1 MPEVS
6 VIIPV
11 YNVEKYLAEC
21 LDSLLVQTFTDWEA
35 ICVND
40 GSTDSSLTIL
50 KKFAEKD
57 SRFRII
63 DQANAGQA
71 SARNTGVCAA
81 TGKYIYFLDSDDLIT
96 PDALQW
102 MHETAEQAHTDILH
116 FAWKP
121 FYESGVAK
129 DPYEDGN
136 FFKSGEQTT
145 PVNGAELFIKTARC
159 NDWNVL
165 VWSRFYNADFYM
177 SKGLSFHEGV
187 IHEDE
192 SFALIADLLAERVLR
207 FNQCCYLRRV
217 RPGSTMTTG
226 MTAERHLKGC
236 LTAYDDIAAF
246 LNTHHF
252 SAEVEDLI
260 QRRLACLLISAKK
273 YLPDQPEEAL
283 LQRIADAEKFIAD
296 AEAADERANRSFAER
311 LLAPFRCLHE
321 NGLRYTLGRIFG
333 KKS

>member
-11 YNVEKYLAEC
+11 YNVEKYLHEC
-21 LDSLLVQTFTDWEA
+21 LESVCVQSFTDWEA

-40 GSTDSSLTIL
+40 GATDNSPAIL
-50 KKFAEKD
+50 KDFATKD
-57 SRFRII
+57 PRFKII
-63 DQANAGQA
+63 EQKNSGLSA
-71 SARNTGVCAA
+71 ARNTGVSAT

-102 MHETAEQAHTDILH
+102 MYDTAERNQLELLH
-116 FAWKP
+116 FAWEP
-121 FYESGVAK
+121 FYEMGVLA
-129 DPYEDGN
+129 DPFEDRN
-136 FFKSGEQTT
+136 FF
-145 PVNGAELFIKTARC
+145 NGQYDECTDGSMLFSRMAKN
-159 NDWNVL
+159 NDWNPGV
-165 VWSRFYNADFYM
+165 VYRFFQREFYT
-177 SKGLSFHEGV
+177 SNGFAFHEGV
-187 IHEDE
+187 LHEDE
-192 SFALIADLLAERVLR
+192 AFSMITDLSAKRVMR
-207 FNQCCYLRRV
+207 VNKVCYRR
-217 RPGSTMTTG
+217 RIRAGSIMTFSS
-226 MTAERHLKGC
+226 AERHLKGC

-283 LQRIADAEKFIAD
+283 LQRITDAEKFIAD
-296 AEAADERANRSFAER
+296 AEAADERANRSFAKR
-311 LLAPFRCLHE
+311 LLAPFHCLRE

>member
-1 MPEVS
+1 MAEIS
-6 VIIPV
+6 VVIPV
-11 YNVEKYLAEC
+11 YNVEKYLHEC
-21 LDSLLVQTFTDWEA
+21 LESVRVQSFTNWEA

-40 GSTDSSLTIL
+40 GATDSSPAIV
-50 KKFAEKD
+50 KEFAEKD
-57 SRFRII
+57 PRFRII

-71 SARNTGVCAA
+71 SARNTGVRAA

-102 MHETAEQAHTDILH
+102 MYDTAEQNRTDILH

-252 SAEVEDLI
+252 SAQVEDLI
-260 QRRLACLLISAKK
+260 RRRLACLLISAKK
-273 YLPDQPEEAL
+273 YLPDQPDAGL
-283 LQRIADAEKFIAD
+283 LQRIAEAEKFIAE
-296 AEAADERANRSFAER
+296 AEAADERADLSFAKR
-311 LLAPFRCLHE
+311 LFAPIRCLRE